1 VSRKIIIHDD
11 AFDDLDTSS
20 AVIGDYS
27 SSASV
32 RFLKEAQKAFRLLS
46 DLPGL
51 GAPRDY
57 NNPDLN
63 GMRMWPVSG
72 FRKYLIFYLTTE
84 DTIEIVRILHG
95 SQNIQLIFSPI
106 EG

>member
-1 VSRKIIIHDD
+1 MSRKIIIRDD

-20 AVIGDYS
+20 ATIGEYS

-32 RFLKEAQKAFRLLS
+32 RFLTEAQKAFRVLA
-46 DLPGL
+46 DLPGI
-51 GAPRDY
+51 GAPRSY
-57 NNPDLN
+57 NNPDLS

-95 SQNIQLIFSPI
+95 SQNIQSIFSR
-106 EG
+106 

>member
-1 VSRKIIIHDD
+1 MSRKIIIHDD

-20 AVIGDYS
+20 AAIGEYS

-32 RFLKEAQKAFRLLS
+32 RFLKEAQKAFLLLS
-46 DLPGL
+46 GLPGI

-57 NNPDLN
+57 DNRDLN

-72 FRKYLIFYLTTE
+72 FRNYLIFYLTTE

-95 SQNIQLIFSPI
+95 SQNIQSILSPI